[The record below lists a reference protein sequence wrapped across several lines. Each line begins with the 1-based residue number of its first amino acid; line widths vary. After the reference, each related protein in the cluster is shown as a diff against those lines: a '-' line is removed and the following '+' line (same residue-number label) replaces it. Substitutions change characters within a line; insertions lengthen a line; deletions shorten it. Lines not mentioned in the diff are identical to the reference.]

1 MYTNHAYLSHQ
12 DIFKGAEGNENKEK
26 KADDEDDDE
35 DNDEDED
42 DVDDY
47 DIEEVLRAH
56 QKKGGKII
64 GKNKYSLSSDLLT
77 VPLINAR
84 INSILAFIS
93 GTVKR
98 LTKLVY
104 FD

>member
-1 MYTNHAYLSHQ
+1 M
-12 DIFKGAEGNENKEK
+12 
-26 KADDEDDDE
+26 
-35 DNDEDED
+35 
-42 DVDDY
+42 
-47 DIEEVLRAH
+47 LRAH

-64 GKNKYSLSSDLLT
+64 GKNKYSLSPDLLT